1 MLANKEEFQMNE
13 KMIRQILVGIAIT
26 VILTAG
32 LLLAQGSEMRPVTV
46 GQPMP
51 DFTLPML
58 QGGEFTLGQ
67 LKGKNAM
74 LFFPRGLAGEDHWCH
89 ICNYQYAELLEIEEK
104 KKIREKYN
112 LEIVYILPY
121 SKEMIAQWID
131 AFPAQLGDLENWKNP
146 EDPEKLDERGKRRM
160 AFARQAFPKSF
171 LFEKGEVP
179 MPFPILIDG
188 ERTVSKGLGMFTEEW
203 GGSKIDQNVPTVF
216 LIDKEG
222 IVQFKYFSQN
232 TFDRPGFD
240 YLLKFLDR
248 MVVNE

>member
-1 MLANKEEFQMNE
+1 MNE
-13 KMIRQILVGIAIT
+13 KMIRQMLVGMAT
-26 VILTAG
+26 VVILTAG
-32 LLLAQGSEMRPVTV
+32 LLFAQGPEIRPVTV

-51 DFTLPML
+51 EFTLPVL
-58 QGGEFTLGQ
+58 QGGEFSLTQ
-67 LKGKNAM
+67 LKGKNVM
-74 LFFPRGLAGEDHWCH
+74 LFFPRGLAGKDHWCH

-104 KKIREKYN
+104 KKVREKYN

-121 SKEMIAQWID
+121 SKEMIEQWID
-131 AFPAQLGDLENWKNP
+131 AFPAQLADLENWKNP

-160 AFARQAFPKSF
+160 TFARRAFPKSF
-171 LFEKGEVP
+171 AFEKGKVP
-179 MPFPILIDG
+179 TPFPILIDG
-188 ERTVSKGLGMFTEEW
+188 ERTVSKGLGIFTEEW

-232 TFDRPGFD
+232 TLDRPGFD

-248 MVVNE
+248 MIINE